1 MHWEESNRLSGLTE
15 QADLSHT
22 LTVNEKKLKG
32 FFKWKCNDLVI
43 ENLLAVLPWPV
54 LFQTVEVVCSAV
66 SSTWEA
72 AIAGSG
78 QRQGC

>member
-1 MHWEESNRLSGLTE
+1 M
-15 QADLSHT
+15 
-22 LTVNEKKLKG
+22 
-32 FFKWKCNDLVI
+32 I